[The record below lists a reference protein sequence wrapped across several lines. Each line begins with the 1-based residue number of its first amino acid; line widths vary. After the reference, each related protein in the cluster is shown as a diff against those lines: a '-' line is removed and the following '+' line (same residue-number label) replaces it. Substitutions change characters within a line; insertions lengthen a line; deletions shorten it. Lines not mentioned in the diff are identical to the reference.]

1 MVYVAFDM
9 DGTLGNFMVLW
20 PIITGLLHS
29 DGDRERNPLYID
41 FVRQMAIRE
50 KGSTPLGIFR
60 PGIFDV
66 MRRVAKM
73 KKAGSVSGVI
83 IYTNNGS
90 LELAEFVRDVIH
102 RVLRYKLFDDV
113 IHFYHGLRVVGADG
127 RASNQKTWFE
137 LYHLLTL
144 GLARAPDSIRPA
156 DVLFVDDQEHTDL
169 MTSLGTNY
177 VHVPE
182 YSRVAA
188 INPIID
194 MISSAVMTHLG
205 GGTDLFKYTGYH
217 GPLERYIGYLRRDA
231 EPASVAQSTIV
242 DSGSVSMLKALHR
255 VGSPY
260 ARRTATRRN
269 RKN

>member
-20 PIITGLLHS
+20 PIVTGLLHTG
-29 DGDRERNPLYID
+29 GDREKNPLYID

-66 MRRVAKM
+66 MRRVVKM
-73 KKAGSVSGVI
+73 KKAGAIAGVI

-90 LELAEFVRDVIH
+90 LELAEFVRDVFH

-113 IHFYHGLRVVGADG
+113 IHFYHRLRVTGPDG

-144 GLARAPDSIRPA
+144 GLARAPDSLRPS

-169 MTSLGTNY
+169 VAQLGENY
-177 VHVPE
+177 VRVPE
-182 YSRVAA
+182 YGYVAA

-194 MISSAVMTHLG
+194 MISSAIMTHLG
-205 GGTDLFKYTGYH
+205 GGTDLFKYTGFH
-217 GPLERYIGYLRRDA
+217 GPLERYVRYLRRQA
-231 EPASVAQSTIV
+231 EPASVAVGTVV
-242 DSGSVSMLKALHR
+242 DRGSVSMLKALHR

-260 ARRTATRRN
+260 VRRPITRRN